1 MTIGKKLAAAGLAAT
16 VIACALQTAP
26 ADAQKSKDTLRL
38 STSESL
44 KLLDPYFFTHFE
56 AGPIYRT
63 LYENLVGYDA
73 RNHKFVGILA
83 KSWTSPQPGV
93 YDFTLREDVVYSNG
107 DKFDADDVVYFINFA
122 IDPKTRIHNKPRYQ
136 WAKSAEK
143 LGPYKVRITVQK
155 ATPKDLLDVA
165 SSTWIENSKI
175 HKALGEDNENYG
187 RNPVGTGPYKVTEM
201 ESNKAIVLAPNEK
214 YKAGEAPIPA
224 ARVKRMEAIFMP
236 DQQVQMAQLMTGGID
251 MMRDPTPDQV
261 AELSKNPNLAV
272 SSQGA
277 HNLIYLQYDAA
288 NRAGNKALTD
298 PRVRRALTMA
308 INRDEMIKHIAAGG
322 SSAKRIDSMCFED
335 MLACEI
341 APNPPPK
348 FDPAAAKKLLA
359 EAGYANGLDV
369 ELVSRQPSKDD
380 AVGVAGYWNAVGVKT
395 TVQLMTI
402 VALDK
407 ARADGKLQTY
417 IGERPLTTSDASHV
431 MEIFFLD
438 RRRDYWNDETI
449 VKLADEGYTI
459 FNAEKRRDLYKKIF
473 DRIND
478 EALML
483 PIHTLPSV
491 YIHSK
496 DVKIFPPTLVDY
508 ETNITEFGWK

>member
-1 MTIGKKLAAAGLAAT
+1 MKKGWIGAGVAAALMLAVSPVA
-16 VIACALQTAP
+16 
-26 ADAQKSKDTLRL
+26 AQKSKDTIRI

-44 KLLDPYFFTHFE
+44 KLLDPFFFTHFE
-56 AGPIYRT
+56 AAPIYRT
-63 LYENLVGYDA
+63 IYENLVGYDA
-73 RNHKFVGILA
+73 RHHKFVGILA

-93 YDFTLREDVVYSNG
+93 YDFELRDDVMFSNG
-107 DKFDADDVVYFINFA
+107 DKFTADDVVYFINFA

-143 LGPYKVRITVQK
+143 LGDYKVRVTVAKQ
-155 ATPKDLLDVA
+155 TPKDLLDIA
-165 SSTWIENSKI
+165 SYTWGENSKV

-187 RNPVGTGPYKVTEM
+187 RNPIGTGPYRVSEM
-201 ESNKAIVLAPNEK
+201 ESNKAIVMVPNEK

-224 ARVKRMEAIFMP
+224 ARVKRIEAVFIA

-251 MMRDPTPDQV
+251 IMRDPTPDQV
-261 AELSKNPNLAV
+261 TELSKNKNLTV
-272 SSQGA
+272 TSMGA

-288 NRAGNKALTD
+288 NRAGNKALSD
-298 PRVRRALTMA
+298 ARVRRALTMA

-322 SSAKRIDSMCFED
+322 SSAKRLDSMCFDD

-341 APNPPPK
+341 APVPPAK

-359 EAGYANGLDV
+359 EAGFASGLEV
-369 ELVSRQPSKDD
+369 ELVSRQPSKDA
-380 AVGVAGYWNAVGVKT
+380 AVAVAGYWNAVGVKT

-438 RRRDYWNDETI
+438 RRRDYWDDKQIRDWAE
-449 VKLADEGYTI
+449 EGYGI
-459 FNAEKRRDLYKKIF
+459 FNSEKRAQHYKQIF
-473 DRIND
+473 DRINE

-483 PIHTLPSV
+483 PIHSLPSV
-491 YIHSK
+491 YIHTK
-496 DVKIFPPTLVDY
+496 DVKVFPNTLVDY
-508 ETNITEFGWK
+508 DTNVTEFGWN

>member
-1 MTIGKKLAAAGLAAT
+1 MKKGYLGAALAAAVAAI
-16 VIACALQTAP
+16 IASTP
-26 ADAQKSKDTLRL
+26 AEAQKSKDTIRF
-38 STSESL
+38 STSESI
-44 KLLDPYFFTHFE
+44 KLLDPFFFTHFE
-56 AGPIYRT
+56 AAPIYRT
-63 LYENLVGYDA
+63 IYENLVGYDA

-83 KSWTSPQPGV
+83 KSWTSPEPGV
-93 YDFTLREDVVYSNG
+93 YDFELRQDVVFSNG

-122 IDPKTRIHNKPRYQ
+122 IDPKTRIHNKPRYL

-165 SSTWIENSKI
+165 SYTWGENSKV
-175 HKALGEDNENYG
+175 HKALGEDNESYG
-187 RNPVGTGPYKVTEM
+187 RNPIGTGPYKVTEM
-201 ESNKAIVLAPNEK
+201 ESNRAIVMVPNEK

-224 ARVKRMEAIFMP
+224 ARVKRLEALFIA
-236 DQQVQMAQLMTGGID
+236 DQQVQMAQMMTGGID
-251 MMRDPTPDQV
+251 IMRDPTPDQV
-261 AELSKNPNLAV
+261 TELSKNPNLAV
-272 SSQGA
+272 TSMGA

-288 NRAGNKALTD
+288 NRAGNKALSD
-298 PRVRRALTMA
+298 VRVRKALTMA

-322 SSAKRIDSMCFED
+322 SSAKRLDSMCFDD
-335 MLACEI
+335 MLACEA
-341 APNPPPK
+341 APVPPYK

-359 EAGYANGLDV
+359 EAGFASGLEI
-369 ELVSRQPSKDD
+369 ELVSRQPSKDA
-380 AVGVAGYWNAVGVKT
+380 AVAVAGYWNAVGVKT
-395 TVQLMTI
+395 NVQLMTI

-438 RRRDYWNDETI
+438 RRRDYWNDEKI
-449 VKLADEGYTI
+449 VALANEGYGI
-459 FNAEKRRDLYKKIF
+459 FDAKKRTEHYKQIF
-473 DRIND
+473 DRINE

-491 YIHSK
+491 YIHTK
-496 DVKIFPPTLVDY
+496 DVKVYPNVLVDY
-508 ETNITEFGWK
+508 DTNITEFGWK

>member
-1 MTIGKKLAAAGLAAT
+1 MKSGMKLGLIGAGIAAAISAT
-16 VIACALQTAP
+16 TP
-26 ADAQKSKDTLRL
+26 AVAQKSKDTIRI

-44 KLLDPYFFTHFE
+44 KLLDPFFFTHFE
-56 AGPIYRT
+56 AAPIYRT
-63 LYENLVGYDA
+63 IYENLVGYDA

-93 YDFTLREDVVYSNG
+93 YDFEIRDDVLFSNG

-165 SSTWIENSKI
+165 SYTWGENSKV
-175 HKALGEDNENYG
+175 HKALGEDNESYG
-187 RNPVGTGPYKVTEM
+187 RNPIGTGAYKVTEM
-201 ESNKAIVLAPNEK
+201 ESNKAIVLVPNEK
-214 YKAGEAPIPA
+214 YKAGEVPMP
-224 ARVKRMEAIFMP
+224 ARVKRLEAVFMA

-251 MMRDPTPDQV
+251 IMRDPTPDQV
-261 AELSKNPNLAV
+261 TELSKNPGLAV
-272 SSQGA
+272 TSMGA

-288 NRAGNKALTD
+288 NRAGNKALSD
-298 PRVRRALTMA
+298 VRVRRALTMA

-322 SSAKRIDSMCFED
+322 SSALRLDSMCFED

-348 FDPAAAKKLLA
+348 FDPAGAKKLLA
-359 EAGYANGLDV
+359 EAGYASGLEV

-380 AVGVAGYWNAVGVKT
+380 AVAVAGYWNAVGVKT
-395 TVQLMTI
+395 SVQLMTI

-431 MEIFFLD
+431 MEIFFMD
-438 RRRDYWNDETI
+438 ARRDYWQDKQI
-449 VKLADEGYTI
+449 VDWANEGYTI
-459 FNAEKRRDLYKKIF
+459 FDAKKRSEHYKKIF

-483 PIHTLPSV
+483 PVHSLPSV

-496 DVKIFPPTLVDY
+496 DVKIYPNALVDY
-508 ETNITEFGWK
+508 DTNITEFGWK